1 MKFVKAVIAVL
12 VCAALLF
19 ATYMYVKGSNDAAGQ
34 PSQGSHGSAP
44 SQNGASAGKGNGSQ
58 KQSDRQS
65 GKRSG
70 DGEDSQGKKAQQGKA
85 ASQTKSAQQSAN
97 VTSIRSQ
104 IAAITPLQDYIFTTG
119 EIEPRTSVDVFPEIG
134 GKIRD
139 VFVSLGSF
147 VKKGDLIAKIDP
159 SSPGMQYALNP
170 VHAPISGTVTT
181 LPIKQ
186 GMTVSTGTKI
196 ATVGDV
202 EHLQLTASVPERYV
216 SSLRTGL
223 KADVT
228 LEAYQ
233 DIVFVATVIRVS
245 PVVDSTSRTKEVTL
259 EFDTSDMRINA
270 GMFAKVKL
278 YTDVYDGAV
287 VIPSDAVIEKSNKK
301 YIYIVNSDNT
311 VSQREV
317 SVGKTVDNVV
327 QLLSGVSEGEKM
339 VIEGMRVLGDGS
351 AVKDITASSL
361 TASGHDGVD
370 K

>member
-1 MKFVKAVIAVL
+1 MKFVKVGIAII

-19 ATYMYVKGSNDAAGQ
+19 VTYTYVNKSKSDSGG
-34 PSQGSHGSAP
+34 
-44 SQNGASAGKGNGSQ
+44 GKP
-58 KQSDRQS
+58 K
-65 GKRSG
+65 
-70 DGEDSQGKKAQQGKA
+70 GKA
-85 ASQTKSAQQSAN
+85 PGQHSSQPQN

-104 IAAITPLQDYIFTTG
+104 IATVTPLQDYIFTTG
-119 EIEPRTSVDVFPEIG
+119 EIEPQTSVDVFPEIS
-134 GKIRD
+134 GKIKELA
-139 VFVSLGSF
+139 VSLGSK
-147 VKKGDLIAKIDP
+147 VNKGDLLVKIDP

-170 VHAPISGTVTT
+170 VHSPISGTVTT
-181 LPIKQ
+181 LPVKQ
-186 GMTVSTGTKI
+186 GMTVSTATKV

-202 EHLQLTASVPERYV
+202 ENLQLKASVPERFV
-216 SSLRTGL
+216 SSLRLGL

-233 DIVFVATVIRVS
+233 DVLFSATVVRVS

-259 EFDTSDMRINA
+259 NFDDADDRINA

-327 QLLSGVSEGEKM
+327 QLLSGVNAGEKM
-339 VIEGMRVLGDGS
+339 VVEGMRVLGDGS
-351 AVKDITASSL
+351 AVKDISAN
-361 TASGHDGVD
+361 ANGAN
-370 K
+370 